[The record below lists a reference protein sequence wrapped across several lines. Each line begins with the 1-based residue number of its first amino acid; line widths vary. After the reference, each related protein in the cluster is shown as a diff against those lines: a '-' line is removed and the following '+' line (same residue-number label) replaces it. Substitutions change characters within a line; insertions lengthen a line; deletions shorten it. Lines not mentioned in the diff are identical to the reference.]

1 VRTINIENEI
11 EIHFQLG
18 TLQIM
23 FQALVVTLREGVEAA
38 LIVGITLVYLAK
50 IGRTDLRKTVYAA
63 LISALLASIAGAV
76 VLSYLPINQDKVE
89 GWVMLVAA
97 VFVISMVIFM
107 MRTAHK
113 LKGEIETKVGSL
125 ASDNGSRW
133 GLFAFIFLMVFR
145 EGVETVVILSGVSLD
160 STELM
165 SFLGTLMGVALAVVF
180 GVMFIKG
187 SVRVDLKKFFRVTT
201 VILFFVAAQ
210 LIISGFHE
218 LSESGV
224 LPSSKRE
231 MAVIGPIVRNDYFF
245 SITMLALVVLM
256 VLMEYRRRKPAAAPV
271 TASKAEER
279 KVEFTARRERFWA
292 HAVITTAFVF
302 IFMVTAEFIYAKST
316 TALSDASS
324 VAFDSAGN
332 VTIPT
337 KALAEGDLAR
347 YAANVDGVNMRFLLY
362 RKPDGKVASLFDA
375 CEICGSVGFYKG
387 SQGLICKNCAA
398 PINSQSV
405 GQSGGCNP
413 IPLHMTQTGDSVVI
427 NITDLR
433 PQLAQ
438 FSH

>member
-18 TLQIM
+18 TLQTM

-63 LISALLASIAGAV
+63 LITALLASIAGAV

-180 GVMFIKG
+180 GVIFIKG

>member
-1 VRTINIENEI
+1 
-11 EIHFQLG
+11 
-18 TLQIM
+18 
-23 FQALVVTLREGVEAA
+23 
-38 LIVGITLVYLAK
+38 
-50 IGRTDLRKTVYAA
+50 
-63 LISALLASIAGAV
+63 
-76 VLSYLPINQDKVE
+76 
-89 GWVMLVAA
+89 
-97 VFVISMVIFM
+97 
-107 MRTAHK
+107 
-113 LKGEIETKVGSL
+113 
-125 ASDNGSRW
+125 
-133 GLFAFIFLMVFR
+133 
-145 EGVETVVILSGVSLD
+145 
-160 STELM
+160 
-165 SFLGTLMGVALAVVF
+165 MGVALAVVF

-187 SVRVDLKKFFRVTT
+187 SVRVDLRKFFRVTT

-231 MAVIGPIVRNDYFF
+231 MAIIGPIVRNDYFF

-256 VLMEYRRRKPAAAPV
+256 VLMEYRRRKPAAAPL
-271 TASKAEER
+271 TTSKAEER

-292 HAVITTAFVF
+292 NAVITTAFVF

-316 TALSDASS
+316 TALSDATS
-324 VAFDSAGN
+324 VTFDPAGN

-337 KALAEGDLAR
+337 KTLAEGDLAR

-413 IPLHMTQTGDSVVI
+413 IPLHMTQSGDSVVI

>member
-1 VRTINIENEI
+1 MPDRGGHHVTRSERIEDVFAHI
-11 EIHFQLG
+11 
-18 TLQIM
+18 
-23 FQALVVTLREGVEAA
+23 A
-38 LIVGITLVYLAK
+38 LIFIALTVLYPLIWVTSMALDSRNISRPTSLDLIPPGANLDAFHRVLTEPLANNVMFTTLLKNSLILAL
-50 IGRTDLRKTVYAA
+50 GVSLSV
-63 LISALLASIAGAV
+63 V
-76 VLSYLPINQDKVE
+76 VLAVS
-89 GWVMLVAA
+89 AA
-97 VFVISMVIFM
+97 YAF
-107 MRTAHK
+107 
-113 LKGEIETKVGSL
+113 
-125 ASDNGSRW
+125 SRFHFPGRKW

-187 SVRVDLKKFFRVTT
+187 SVRVDLRKFFRVTT
-201 VILFFVAAQ
+201 IILFFVAAQ

-224 LPSSKRE
+224 LPSSKQE

-292 HAVITTAFVF
+292 NAVITTAFVF

-316 TALSDASS
+316 TALSDATS
-324 VAFDSAGN
+324 VTFDPAGN

-337 KALAEGDLAR
+337 KTLAEGDLAR

-413 IPLHMTQTGDSVVI
+413 IPLHMTQSGDSVVI